1 MGAPLIRSSFSGMVT
16 REIAREWTL
25 FQNRPSR
32 APSRWSAFALVLALL
47 LGMIGTIVPASAQ
60 SSSDTGI
67 IQITVKDAGAQQ
79 VLADARVF
87 LIGPTVASALTTK
100 SGVVKYTDVPSG
112 IYRVRVSKSGFTGV
126 TSSAFEVLGNKQV
139 AVDVDLGVQKQAAA
153 QSATTSTSDTGGL
166 KIIGS
171 VRARVTVITTDVDD
185 SSAVRRISDS
195 LTDALSTI
203 GGVDVTQD
211 SNDPNAPQTISLRG
225 HDESQTAVTLD
236 GIPLGAPGAATN
248 LRSINTDLFSG
259 AGVSFGAQAGALGG
273 SVNFRTLQP
282 TQTWQTK
289 FASSYGTFDRY
300 NFQIGE
306 TGSIGKLGIALLHT
320 KRAGNSPLTFQDY
333 TDQSGLNYAH
343 GGENANIG
351 DFLKL
356 RYGLTDR
363 TTLMFTALQNNQSNS
378 ALCTQFV
385 TPLPCGIGPDNGNT
399 GKFKFAYGTVQSLIG
414 DTAITLTGYVNT
426 NSSLAD
432 DLNRYIYNTCPPTA
446 PQPCTVGPVLNPF
459 SSQSGSLAR
468 GIAASATL
476 TRDKHTFTLS
486 GSTYAGITTSTP
498 LVISAASAAFV
509 RPSTFATASRQVQF
523 ADQFKVNDKLTVG
536 PNISYAGTTGSGS
549 SLLGG
554 FSASWRPTNADSYNA
569 SMSIGSSQAAN
580 GIVRSF
586 SDPNSARVNCFA
598 NTAQVSGPGDQPG
611 RQSALSY
618 DASWTH
624 QWAHGQFSF
633 SAYRQNQAGQLVNAQ
648 VTAASLGLFPGDPYF
663 DAVSGYYGQ
672 VCPGFATPTA
682 QSLYV
687 SQLIGGTTR
696 VYQGFTA
703 TARIGIGK
711 NVVVIPSYTTS
722 SAQITAADPRFTG
735 LDSTLILD
743 SQIPGRPLHTGNVT
757 IDALQPWS
765 GVEFLANAR
774 YVGPNNNQRLAPF
787 TLVNLGLSHALGL
800 GRVTVFASNLF
811 NTESGNFSTL
821 QYAQPIPLSGG
832 GSLLQAANP
841 NAPRQYTVTYSFN
854 TGARPGAG
862 FSRGAAGGARG
873 ATTAGT
879 AGTQGQ
885 PRGGLGFGRVQF
897 IAPPPGV
904 DPLSIATSRTE
915 CTADYKPEATK
926 VLAQIGAAA
935 TAYAAGQTLPA
946 VDGLTVTP
954 HGDPKGTWYLGLGPN
969 IPQSVIDKMRAAR
982 PPAAAG
988 AGAQRRPPGGEP
1000 GGPGGPPG
1008 GFQDRVTAS
1017 SPVSTDPRQQF
1028 TPPPELIAALLPL
1041 RAVSACA
1048 YGTVLT
1054 TTEAKAKGYEVE
1066 AGVQV
1071 APAPGASPG
1080 PAANATAGTAVA
1092 AASPRPGESPR
1103 PNGQGGRGGVRGN
1116 AIYYAPN
1123 LGLFVVRAPDL
1134 GTGGGSVKQ

>member
-1 MGAPLIRSSFSGMVT
+1 
-16 REIAREWTL
+16 
-25 FQNRPSR
+25 
-32 APSRWSAFALVLALL
+32 
-47 LGMIGTIVPASAQ
+47 MIGTIAPASAQ

-79 VLADARVF
+79 ALADARVF

-153 QSATTSTSDTGGL
+153 PTTSSSDTGGL
-166 KIIGS
+166 KVIGT
-171 VRARVTVITTDVDD
+171 VRARVTVVTTDVDD

-248 LRSINTDLFSG
+248 LRSVNTDLFSG
-259 AGVSFGAQAGALGG
+259 ASASFGAQAGALGG

-333 TDQSGLNYAH
+333 TDQSGFDYAH

-351 DFLKL
+351 DFVKL

-363 TTLMFTALQNNQSNS
+363 TTVMFTALQNNQSS
-378 ALCTQFV
+378 SSLCTQFV
-385 TPLPCGIGPDNGNT
+385 TPLPCGIGPDNGNA
-399 GKFKFAYGTVQSLIG
+399 GKFQFAYGTVQSLIG

-426 NSSLAD
+426 NHSLTS
-432 DLNRYIYNTCPPTA
+432 DLNRYIFNTCTGPVVPGA
-446 PQPCTVGPVLNPF
+446 PACVVGPQLNPF
-459 SSQSGSLAR
+459 SSESGSLAR
-468 GIAASATL
+468 GLAASATL

-498 LVISAASAAFV
+498 LVLSGTSALFV
-509 RPSTFATASRQVQF
+509 RPSTFATASRQIQF
-523 ADQFKVNDKLTVG
+523 ADQFKVNDKLTLG

-554 FSASWRPTNADSYNA
+554 FSASWRPTNTDSYTA
-569 SMSIGSSQAAN
+569 SISAGSSQAAN

-611 RQSALSY
+611 HQSALSY

-624 QWAHGQFSF
+624 SWAHGQFSV
-633 SAYRQNQAGQLVNAQ
+633 SAYRQDQGGQLVNAQ

-663 DAVSGYYGQ
+663 NAVTGYYGQ
-672 VCPGFATPTA
+672 VCPGFTTPTA

-711 NVVVIPSYTTS
+711 NVVVIPSYTTAS
-722 SAQITAADPRFTG
+722 SQVTAADPRFTG

-743 SQIPGRPLHTGNVT
+743 SQIPGRPLHTGNLT

-765 GVEFLANAR
+765 GIEFLANAR

-787 TLVNLGLSHALGL
+787 ALVNLGLSHALGM

-832 GSLLQAANP
+832 GQLLQAANP
-841 NAPRQYTVTYSFN
+841 NAPRQYTVSYSFN

-862 FSRGAAGGARG
+862 LSRGAGASRG
-873 ATTAGT
+873 AQTAGT

-885 PRGGLGFGRVQF
+885 QRGGLGFGRIQF

-915 CTADYKPEATK
+915 CTADLKPEAQK
-926 VLAQIGAAA
+926 VLAQIGVAAS
-935 TAYAAGQTLPA
+935 AYAAGQTTLPA
-946 VDGLTVTP
+946 VEGLTVTP
-954 HGDPKGTWYLGLGPN
+954 HGDPKGAWYLGLGPN
-969 IPQSVIDKMRAAR
+969 IPQSVLDKLRAAR

-988 AGAQRRPPGGEP
+988 AGGARRPPGGEP

-1008 GFQDRVTAS
+1008 GFQDRVIAAS
-1017 SPVSTDPRQQF
+1017 PDSTDQRQQF
-1028 TPPPELIAALLPL
+1028 TPAPELIAALLPL
-1041 RAVSACA
+1041 RSVSSCA

-1054 TTEAKAKGYEVE
+1054 TTEAKAKGFDVE
-1066 AGVQV
+1066 AGVQI
-1071 APAPGASPG
+1071 ARAQPSPGPSGGPAAAASPAPAESPAPG
-1080 PAANATAGTAVA
+1080 
-1092 AASPRPGESPR
+1092 ASPRPGESPR
-1103 PNGQGGRGGVRGN
+1103 PNGQGRGGQRGN
-1116 AIYYAPN
+1116 ALYYAPN
-1123 LGLFVVRAPDL
+1123 LGLFVVRPPDL

>member
-1 MGAPLIRSSFSGMVT
+1 M
-16 REIAREWTL
+16 
-25 FQNRPSR
+25 SR

-47 LGMIGTIVPASAQ
+47 LGMIGTISPASAQ

-67 IQITVKDAGAQQ
+67 IQITVKDAGAQ
-79 VLADARVF
+79 VALADARVF

-100 SGVVKYTDVPSG
+100 SGIVKYTDVPSG

-139 AVDVDLGVQKQAAA
+139 AVDVDLGVQKQAPPTT
-153 QSATTSTSDTGGL
+153 TTSSDTGGL
-166 KIIGS
+166 KVIGS
-171 VRARVTVITTDVDD
+171 VRARVTVVTTDVDD

-195 LTDALSTI
+195 LTDALSSI

-211 SNDPNAPQTISLRG
+211 SNDPNSPQTISLRG
-225 HDESQTAVTLD
+225 KDESQTAVTLD

-259 AGVSFGAQAGALGG
+259 ASANFGAQAGALGG

-343 GGENANIG
+343 GGENANVG

-363 TTLMFTALQNNQSNS
+363 TTLMFTALQNNQATAS
-378 ALCTQFV
+378 LCTQFV

-426 NSSLAD
+426 NSSLTD
-432 DLNRYIYNTCPPTA
+432 DLNRYIYQTCPASA
-446 PQPCTVGPVLNPF
+446 PPGCVVGPQLSPF

-468 GIAASATL
+468 GLAASATL

-498 LVISAASAAFV
+498 LVLSGTAAAFV

-523 ADQFKVNDKLTVG
+523 ADQFKVNDKLTLG

-554 FSASWRPTNADSYNA
+554 FSASWRPTSADSYSA
-569 SMSIGSSQAAN
+569 SVSVGSSQAAN

-586 SDPNSARVNCFA
+586 SDPNSARVNCYA

-624 QWAHGQFSF
+624 AWAHGQFSLN
-633 SAYRQNQAGQLVNAQ
+633 AYRQNQAGQLVNAQ

-663 DAVSGYYGQ
+663 DAVSGYFGQ
-672 VCPGFATPTA
+672 VCPGFGTPTA

-687 SQLIGGTTR
+687 SQLVGGTTR

-722 SAQITAADPRFTG
+722 SAQVTAADPRYTG

-743 SQIPGRPLHTGNVT
+743 SQIPGRPLHTGNLT

-787 TLVNLGLSHALGL
+787 TLVNVGLSHALGM
-800 GRVTVFASNLF
+800 GRLTVFASNLF
-811 NTESGNFSTL
+811 NTESGSFSTL
-821 QYAQPIPLSGG
+821 LYAQPIPLSGG

-841 NAPRQYTVTYSFN
+841 NAPRQYTVSYSFN
-854 TGARPGAG
+854 TGARAGAG
-862 FSRGAAGGARG
+862 LSRGAGGGTRG
-873 ATTAGT
+873 AQTAGA
-879 AGTQGQ
+879 AGTQNQ
-885 PRGGLGFGRVQF
+885 NRNNLGFGRIQF
-897 IAPPPGV
+897 VAPPPGV
-904 DPLSIATSRTE
+904 DPLSVATTRTE
-915 CTADYKPEATK
+915 CTADLKPEAQK
-926 VLAQIGAAA
+926 VLAQIGVAAA
-935 TAYAAGQTLPA
+935 AYGAGQTTLPA
-946 VDGLTVTP
+946 VEGLTVTP
-954 HGDPKGTWYLGLGPN
+954 HGDPKGTWYLGFSPS
-969 IPQSVIDKMRAAR
+969 IPQSVLDKMRAAR
-982 PPAAAG
+982 PPDTAG
-988 AGAQRRPPGGEP
+988 PRPAGPRGGEP
-1000 GGPGGPPG
+1000 GGPPD

-1017 SPVSTDPRQQF
+1017 SPNSTDSRQQF
-1028 TPPPELIAALLPL
+1028 TPPPELLAALLPL

-1066 AGVQV
+1066 AGVQ
-1071 APAPGASPG
+1071 AAPRPSPAPSASP
-1080 PAANATAGTAVA
+1080 

-1103 PNGQGGRGGVRGN
+1103 PNRGGGVRGN
-1116 AIYYAPN
+1116 ALYYAPT

>member
-1 MGAPLIRSSFSGMVT
+1 M
-16 REIAREWTL
+16 
-25 FQNRPSR
+25 SR
-32 APSRWSAFALVLALL
+32 APSRWSASALVLALL
-47 LGMIGTIVPASAQ
+47 LGMIGTIAPAAAQ

-67 IQITVKDAGAQQ
+67 IQITVKDAAAQQ
-79 VLADARVF
+79 ALADARVF

-100 SGVVKYTDVPSG
+100 SGIVKYTDVPSG
-112 IYRVRVSKSGFTGV
+112 IYRVRISKSGFTGV
-126 TSSAFEVLGNKQV
+126 TSAAFEVLGNKQV
-139 AVDVDLGVQKQAAA
+139 AVDVDLGVQKQAAP
-153 QSATTSTSDTGGL
+153 TTSSSDTGGL
-166 KIIGS
+166 KVIGT
-171 VRARVTVITTDVDD
+171 VRARVTVVTTDVDD

-211 SNDPNAPQTISLRG
+211 SNDPNSPQTISLRG

-248 LRSINTDLFSG
+248 LRSINSDLFSG
-259 AGVSFGAQAGALGG
+259 ASANFGAQAGALGG

-289 FASSYGTFDRY
+289 FATSYGTFDRY
-300 NFQIGE
+300 NYQIGE

-320 KRAGNSPLTFQDY
+320 KRAGNSPLTFQQY
-333 TDQSGLNYAH
+333 LDQSGLDYAH

-351 DFLKL
+351 DFVKL

-363 TTLMFTALQNNQSNS
+363 TTLMVTALQNNQANS

-385 TPLPCGIGPDNGNT
+385 TPLPCGIGPDNGNS
-399 GKFKFAYGTVQSLIG
+399 GKFQFAYGTVQSLIG
-414 DTAITLTGYVNT
+414 DTAITLTGYVNS
-426 NSSLAD
+426 NRSLAD
-432 DLNRYIYNTCPPTA
+432 DLNRYIYITCPATA
-446 PQPCTVGPVLNPF
+446 PPGCTPGPQLTPF

-468 GIAASATL
+468 GLAASATL

-498 LVISAASAAFV
+498 LVLSGTSALFV
-509 RPSTFATASRQVQF
+509 RPSTFGTASRQVQF
-523 ADQFKVNDKLTVG
+523 SDQFKVNDKLTLG
-536 PNISYAGTTGSGS
+536 PNVSYAGTTGAGS

-554 FSASWRPTNADSYNA
+554 FSASWRPTNADSYSA
-569 SMSIGSSQAAN
+569 SVSVGSSQAAN

-598 NTAQVSGPGDQPG
+598 NTAQVSGPGDQPTH
-611 RQSALSY
+611 QSALSY

-624 QWAHGQFSF
+624 VWSHGQFSL

-663 DAVSGYYGQ
+663 DAVTGYYGQ

-682 QSLYV
+682 NSLYV

-696 VYQGFTA
+696 VYQGFSA
-703 TARIGIGK
+703 TARVGIGK

-722 SAQITAADPRFTG
+722 SAMVTAADPRFTG
-735 LDSTLILD
+735 LDSTLILN
-743 SQIPGRPLHTGNVT
+743 SQIPGRPLHTGNLT

-765 GVEFLANAR
+765 GIEFLANAR

-787 TLVNLGLSHALGL
+787 TLVNAGLSRALGM
-800 GRVTVFASNLF
+800 GRITLFASNLF
-811 NTESGNFSTL
+811 NTESGSFSTL

-832 GSLLQAANP
+832 GTLLQAANP
-841 NAPRQYTVTYSFN
+841 NAPRSYTVSYSFN

-862 FSRGAAGGARG
+862 LSRGAAGGRGGQTVG
-873 ATTAGT
+873 ATGAAG
-879 AGTQGQ
+879 AQGQ
-885 PRGGLGFGRVQF
+885 PRGGLGFGRLQF

-904 DPLSIATSRTE
+904 DPLSIAAQRTE
-915 CTADYKPEATK
+915 CTADLKPEAQK
-926 VLAQIGAAA
+926 VLGQIGAAA
-935 TAYAAGQTLPA
+935 AAYAAGQTTLPA
-946 VDGLTVTP
+946 VEGLSVTP

-969 IPQSVIDKMRAAR
+969 IPQSVIDKLRAAR
-982 PPAAAG
+982 PNTGAAG
-988 AGAQRRPPGGEP
+988 GARPP
-1000 GGPGGPPG
+1000 GGPGGPEGGPGGPPPG
-1008 GFQDRVTAS
+1008 GFQERVTAQS
-1017 SPVSTDPRQQF
+1017 AASTDQRAQF
-1028 TPPPELIAALLPL
+1028 TLPPELIAALLPL
-1041 RAVSACA
+1041 RAVSQCA

-1071 APAPGASPG
+1071 AVTRPSPGPSAAPGARAGATPG
-1080 PAANATAGTAVA
+1080 A
-1092 AASPRPGESPR
+1092 AASPAPGESPR
-1103 PNGQGGRGGVRGN
+1103 PGGQGRGRSGG
-1116 AIYYAPN
+1116 AALYYAPN
-1123 LGLFVVRAPDL
+1123 LGLFVVRPPDL
-1134 GTGGGSVKQ
+1134 GTGGGSVKP